1 MLQYSLQ
8 WWWFYRSIVCCCP
21 RWVRVKVPQVR
32 NDAKILVDVTW
43 APIAWRNMVNFYSV
57 RLGSTHVSFWDLFGA
72 SIHFGYL
79 YTTFE
84 GCMKNSCYGL
94 TTYLKF
100 CDEFRDLAHVIS
112 KLYHASSWGLSWFIV
127 SCLAEDKHI
136 FMAFIRRV
144 NLIGYISQG
153 GVMFPY

>member
-1 MLQYSLQ
+1 LSPNCLAQYGEFL
-8 WWWFYRSIVCCCP
+8 FC
-21 RWVRVKVPQVR
+21 K
-32 NDAKILVDVTW
+32 TW
-43 APIAWRNMVNFYSV
+43 KY
-57 RLGSTHVSFWDLFGA
+57 THVSFWDLFGA

-84 GCMKNSCYGL
+84 GCVKNTCYGL

-100 CDEFRDLAHVIS
+100 CDEFRDLVHVIS

-127 SCLAEDKHI
+127 SCLAEDKHL
-136 FMAFIRRV
+136 FMAFIGRV

-153 GVMFPY
+153 GVMFPYKSFSLGSFSSPPFYIFIFPKFP